1 MDWLTPILT
10 KIDNLAVLVLIL
22 SQLGLGWLFVT
33 ERKENRA
40 DRQALMDLLY
50 KNTEAL
56 NSIRNA
62 ISAITGRPII

>member
-10 KIDNLAVLVLIL
+10 RIDNVALLVVVVLYII
-22 SQLGLGWLFVT
+22 

-40 DRQALMDLLY
+40 DRQALMDLLF

-56 NSIRNA
+56 NNMRNA
-62 ISAITGRPII
+62 FSAITGKQLV